1 LKKFIKLFFILTVL
15 VFSSKENLVAKEI
28 SGSLSSGEGSSF
40 VPIKGAAFSII
51 SDVTSGI
58 RGGNYNILIK
68 SGGRVIYKE
77 KNQLDDLYL
86 VFNEPV
92 NEDDIIKLDVNKGIF
107 LFKMSPMETLPD
119 VIVDAIKKQA
129 PREYKELKPLHN
141 RHKISSSKGIVHK
154 KVKKE
159 PVKREPISNSVLETS
174 IDDEIEKANIQEP
187 VKVKKESGFFDRF
200 SKKIDEF
207 IHSKPKDEKIIETSQ
222 ISTPPTDIGNL
233 SNSID
238 NTKKDIT
245 STIKLE
251 KREISSSAI
260 KSDIDKVAEVSR
272 VKMPKTSTSDI
283 SSLPT
288 AQTFPLDLERVKT
301 PVGVKSS
308 FKTPKSELESF
319 AKCTPPSMSSSE
331 VGSFKTQIGNGNNIQ
346 QPKFKSQNELVE
358 IKEVKLDEEIPQFK
372 KEEPV
377 VTTTVPQVQPYKQP
391 EIISEPSVP
400 QTIVETE
407 PEEKVIVI
415 KDEEPKDRIVI
426 TKMIAIA
433 KKNPEP
439 KEESRV
445 IRRHVDPEEY
455 KKQQKAEIPDRMS
468 DRVLGGGVG
477 LSSGTLKVKAYSN
490 NRPISAWVEVFRA
503 DTKKR
508 VKTFYTGKGRTLQ
521 DIKLPAGVYVVKATY
536 RTAGSKR
543 KKTIGRIKLKEGESI
558 NRKITFDDGS
568 VIVKVKKG
576 GKPIYAK
583 VEVYKKG
590 KKRRIAYEFTSRING
605 TATLSLGSGEY
616 DIVVRD
622 HNNVKRFNS
631 IAIRG
636 GKAKTIHA
644 NF

>member
-1 LKKFIKLFFILTVL
+1 LKKFINLFFILTVL
-15 VFSSKENLVAKEI
+15 VFSSKTSLVAKEI
-28 SGSLSSGEGSSF
+28 SGSLSEGEGSSF
-40 VPIKGAAFSII
+40 IPIRGAAFSII

-68 SGGRVIYKE
+68 SGGRIIYKE
-77 KNQLDDLYL
+77 DNQLDDLYL

-92 NEDDIIKLDVNKGIF
+92 DKGDIIKLDVNKGIF

-119 VIVDAIKKQA
+119 VIVDAIKEQA

-141 RHKISSSKGIVHK
+141 RHKRASSKKTVHK
-154 KVKKE
+154 KEKKQIT
-159 PVKREPISNSVLETS
+159 KSKPIEKKVFESS
-174 IDDEIEKANIQEP
+174 IDSQIDTAKIQEP
-187 VKVKKESGFFDRF
+187 VKVKKEPGFFDSF

-207 IHSKPKDEKIIETSQ
+207 IHSKPKDEKAGTSLDT
-222 ISTPPTDIGNL
+222 STPTDIGNL
-233 SNSID
+233 SSSID
-238 NTKKDIT
+238 SAKKDLS
-245 STIKLE
+245 STIKSK

-260 KSDIDKVAEVSR
+260 KSDIDKIAQTSR
-272 VKMPKTSTSDI
+272 VKSPKTSTSDI

-288 AQTFPLDLERVKT
+288 AKTFPLDLERVKS

-308 FKTPKSELESF
+308 FPTPKTELESF
-319 AKCTPPSMSSSE
+319 SKCTPPAMSSSQ
-331 VGSFKTQIGNGNNIQ
+331 VGSFKTKISNGGNVQ
-346 QPKFKSQNELVE
+346 QPKFQKQGELVE
-358 IKEVKLDEEIPQFK
+358 IKEIKLDEEVPQFR
-372 KEEPV
+372 KEESV
-377 VTTTVPQVQPYKQP
+377 VTQPVPQKQPYKQP
-391 EIISEPSVP
+391 EVVEKPSVV
-400 QTIVETE
+400 QKVIE
-407 PEEKVIVI
+407 PKVQEKVIVI
-415 KDEEPKDRIVI
+415 KDEKPKDRIVI
-426 TKMIAIA
+426 TKMIAVA
-433 KKNPEP
+433 KKKSAP

-445 IRRHVDPEEY
+445 IKRHIQPEEY
-455 KKQQKAEIPDRMS
+455 KKQQKENIPDRMS
-468 DRVLGGGVG
+468 DRVIGGGIG
-477 LSSGTLKVKAYSN
+477 LSTGSLKVKAYSN
-490 NRPISAWVEVFRA
+490 NRPVSAWVEVFRA

-521 DIKLPAGVYVVKATY
+521 DIKLPAGVYVIKATY

-558 NRKITFDDGS
+558 NRKITFNDGS
-568 VIVKVKKG
+568 IIVKVKKG

-590 KKRRIAYEFTSRING
+590 KRRRIAYEFTSKING
-605 TATLSLGSGEY
+605 MATLSLGSGDY

-631 IAIRG
+631 ITVRG